1 MAETPLA
8 PFFCPSGFSRHPS
21 AARDRIKTLLHY
33 IMLPSQKQIPSK
45 GEKYVQVIRSSP
57 DPMGRMISCL

>member
-45 GEKYVQVIRSSP
+45 EAWEKEHERRN
-57 DPMGRMISCL
+57 MET